1 MGNVPLNQ
9 TGLGARALFDG
20 ASPSKARA
28 QFTRNSNY
36 GVHRRRLDSSS
47 SVTFLPL
54 SLAPPV
60 SFFDPLYF
68 PSHAP
73 MLIPAC
79 VCVGMCCSQASMH
92 SCSRG
97 TKVSRQW
104 LEIQDGIKMVSHL
117 MVHFRILCGWGGA
130 IDPLQPEFANFLCT
144 WSFRKIEIICNSIA
158 NTHYIFSQVLYMF
171 LEITLQK

>member
-130 IDPLQPEFANFLCT
+130 ILCSRNLRIFYALGLLEKLKLYATRLQTHTIYFH
-144 WSFRKIEIICNSIA
+144 KYYIC
-158 NTHYIFSQVLYMF
+158 F
-171 LEITLQK
+171 